1 MPKFFLAKEAIRDD
15 AVFLDGEDAHHI
27 TKALRMRAG
36 ELIEVTTGEGT
47 SFKVK
52 LTRTCPQLVE
62 GEIISREQDRS
73 EPAIKLHLFQSILKG
88 EKMDWVL
95 QKGTE
100 IGVCSFHPFISE
112 RTVVRKD
119 AAFYE
124 KKQARW
130 ERIVLE
136 AAKQSGRGRAPSVEP
151 VMEAEELISALQEV
165 TALVAWEAEE
175 KTSLKQ
181 CLEKIGKAEEIAVL
195 IGPEGGFSTA
205 EIAQFITWGV
215 KPVSLGPRIL
225 RAETAGPTL
234 AALLLY
240 HFGEMEPAL

>member
-1 MPKFFLAKEAIRDD
+1 MPKFFLAREAIRDD
-15 AVFLDGEDAHHI
+15 TVFLAGEDAHHI

-47 SFKVK
+47 LLKVK

-62 GEIISREQDRS
+62 GEIIGREQDRS

-88 EKMDWVL
+88 EKMDWVF

-100 IGVCSFHPFISE
+100 IGVYSFHPFISE

-119 AAFYE
+119 AASFE
-124 KKQARW
+124 KKRTRW
-130 ERIVLE
+130 TRIVLE
-136 AAKQSGRGRAPSVEP
+136 AAKQCGRGRVPSVEP
-151 VMEAEELISALQEV
+151 VMEAEELCSALQKV

-175 KTSLKQ
+175 KVSLRQ
-181 CLEKIGKAEEIAVL
+181 CLEELEEREEIAVL

-205 EIAQFITWGV
+205 EIAQFTSWGV

-240 HFGEMEPAL
+240 HYGEMEPVL